1 MLKGVSD
8 FIVFDPTPRGGY
20 IGLAIEMKRVKHSA
34 TSVEQIEFLR
44 KMAERGYLAVV
55 TKGAAAAEEV
65 LRRAGFMEGVRDVEQ
80 NSRIREINQVG
91 EQAGD
96 DPGEAGGETGSD
108 AGVRVEMD
116 ERGINPPVEDGC

>member
-34 TSVEQIEFLR
+34 TSVEQIEFLQ

-80 NSRIREINQVG
+80 DNRIRKIDQVG
-91 EQAGD
+91 EQTGD
-96 DPGEAGGETGSD
+96 DPGETGEQAGGHPR
-108 AGVRVEMD
+108 VRIEMD
-116 ERGINPPVEDGC
+116 ERGINPPAGDGS